1 MFTHCINI
9 KVSVKNLIDL
19 FFIAQIQDIA
29 EKQTRSEQIQN
40 QKIVSLKLTGRFL
53 VWLHDRQIILL
64 KV

>member
-1 MFTHCINI
+1 VFTHCIKI
-9 KVSVKNLIDL
+9 KVSVKNLFDL

-40 QKIVSLKLTGRFL
+40 QKLVSLKLTGRFL